1 VQSAAVPLALKGRQ
15 SELSAPAHILR
26 SCSSVQY
33 SDRMQRPLHPYSGG
47 RKCKRKRRL
56 CIRLTK

>member
-1 VQSAAVPLALKGRQ
+1 
-15 SELSAPAHILR
+15 
-26 SCSSVQY
+26 
-33 SDRMQRPLHPYSGG
+33 MQRPLHPYSGG